1 MPIISLLLWTWE
13 QMEEYPMLQFSAVR
27 VFQNRLNV
35 IGLSKSLECNSLNFL
50 LAQSYKIQIQK
61 GSNERINLNQK
72 KTRLFLSFFI
82 VFDRLSI
89 V

>member
-50 LAQSYKIQIQK
+50 LAQSYKIQTQK
-61 GSNERINLNQK
+61 GSNKRI
-72 KTRLFLSFFI
+72 KTQPKEDKSFSFI
-82 VFDRLSI
+82 FHRF
-89 V
+89 